1 MTPGSGA
8 DEAGFERK
16 AADLANA
23 LDEFSELLEA
33 ALAGYPPGK
42 DALARNIGV
51 DKSFISSW
59 LRGHRQLLDA
69 KGRRLVSEQ
78 DVAKMIEVT
87 RLRERDEALTR
98 NMEATAAGITALVK
112 QLSAV
117 RPNRWRSE
125 AARALLARAE
135 VPERAPADTPPAAEA
150 ARPVTPAVPMRAP
163 ASRAPAPAP
172 AEPAGPAEERLLD
185 QIEPAGAASRFM
197 GGLRRW
203 LYVAAVAVVALV
215 AYLQF
220 AGGGGGDAGGLARDG
235 VTVLPSR
242 LCRSWAPMA
251 QQVVEVRPCI
261 AKSGGRME
269 LSTEARAIDPENAPD
284 EITIWVWLMNLDRRL
299 IDTRQ
304 YHLTR
309 DEATLQLCTLSIKK
323 DEVVRCGPF
332 RHEPPGPGQYATA
345 VSASLQHDLRPPG
358 WDSPAFTGTQS
369 PPLVWP

>member
-1 MTPGSGA
+1 V
-8 DEAGFERK
+8 E
-16 AADLANA
+16 
-23 LDEFSELLEA
+23 
-33 ALAGYPPGK
+33 
-42 DALARNIGV
+42 
-51 DKSFISSW
+51 
-59 LRGHRQLLDA
+59 
-69 KGRRLVSEQ
+69 
-78 DVAKMIEVT
+78 T
-87 RLRERDEALTR
+87 R
-98 NMEATAAGITALVK
+98 V
-112 QLSAV
+112 
-117 RPNRWRSE
+117 
-125 AARALLARAE
+125 
-135 VPERAPADTPPAAEA
+135 
-150 ARPVTPAVPMRAP
+150 
-163 ASRAPAPAP
+163 
-172 AEPAGPAEERLLD
+172 LD
-185 QIEPAGAASRFM
+185 QIEPAGTASRFM
-197 GGLRRW
+197 GVRRRW

-220 AGGGGGDAGGLARDG
+220 AGGGGDAGGVARDS

-309 DEATLQLCTLSIKK
+309 DEATLNLCTLSIKK

-345 VSASLQHDLRPPG
+345 VSASLQYDLRPPG